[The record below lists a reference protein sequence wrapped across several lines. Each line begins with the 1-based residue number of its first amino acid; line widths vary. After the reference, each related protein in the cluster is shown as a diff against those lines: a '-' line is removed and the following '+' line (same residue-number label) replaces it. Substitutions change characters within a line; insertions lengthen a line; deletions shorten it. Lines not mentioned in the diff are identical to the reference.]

1 MSVTA
6 NVMIQDA
13 RLEQLTQWVQHLPGW
28 EKAVLRPAS
37 ADASFRR
44 YFRAHTSE
52 GTAICMDAPP
62 DKEDIRPFLDI
73 TERLAATGV
82 HVPKIL

>member
-44 YFRAHTSE
+44 YFRLQCADGQTSR
-52 GTAICMDAPP
+52 IIMDAPP
-62 DKEDIRPFLDI
+62 DKGECKPFVQVA
-73 TERLAATGV
+73 E
-82 HVPKIL
+82 